1 METNLS
7 NTASVL
13 GEYNSISTQINSE
26 DLVVVMISGLTV
38 KKTADK
44 MVWGDGKLTYTIEV
58 DNQTNV
64 DYTNPVITDKL
75 DTTLITFVAGSVKLN
90 GTELDASKYTYDDST
105 GLLTINIETVASMQK
120 STITFEVEK
129 KNA

>member
-26 DLVVVMISGLTV
+26 ALVVVMISGLTV

-44 MVWGDGKLTYTIEV
+44 MVWGDVKLTYTIEV

-90 GTELDASKYTYDDST
+90 GIELDASKYTYDDST

>member
-1 METNLS
+1 MEKNLS
-7 NTASVL
+7 NIASVL
-13 GEYNSISTQINSE
+13 GNYNSIPTQITSE
-26 DLVVVMISGLTV
+26 VLVVTMISGLTV

-58 DNQTNV
+58 NNQTNV
-64 DYTNPVITDKL
+64 DYTNPVITDEL
-75 DTTLITFVAGSVKLN
+75 DISLINFVAGSVKVD
-90 GTELDASKYTYDDST
+90 GVELESSKYTYDDST
-105 GLLTINIETVASMQK
+105 GKLTITIDDVGASQK

>member
-44 MVWGDGKLTYTIEV
+44 MVLGDGKLTYTIEV

-90 GTELDASKYTYDDST
+90 GAELDASKYTYDDST

>member
-7 NTASVL
+7 NIASVL
-13 GEYNSISTQINSE
+13 GNYNSIPTQITSE
-26 DLVVVMISGLTV
+26 VLVVTMISGLTV

-58 DNQTNV
+58 NNQTNV
-64 DYTNPVITDKL
+64 DYTNPVITDEL
-75 DTTLITFVAGSVKLN
+75 DISLINFVAGSVKVD
-90 GTELDASKYTYDDST
+90 GVELESSKYTYDDST
-105 GLLTINIETVASMQK
+105 GKLTITIDDVGASQK

>member
-26 DLVVVMISGLTV
+26 ALVVVMISGLTV

-90 GTELDASKYTYDDST
+90 GTELYASKYTYDDST

>member
-90 GTELDASKYTYDDST
+90 GTELDANKYTYDDST

>member
-1 METNLS
+1 MKTNLS
-7 NTASVL
+7 NIATVL
-13 GEYNSISTQINSE
+13 GNYNSIPTQITSE
-26 DLVVVMISGLTV
+26 VLVVSMISGLTV

-44 MVWGDGKLTYTIEV
+44 MVWGDGKLTYTIVV

-64 DYTNPVITDKL
+64 DYTDPVITDEL
-75 DTTLITFVAGSVKLN
+75 DISLIKFVAGSVKVN
-90 GTELDASKYTYDDST
+90 GVELDSSKYTYDEGSGKLSIT
-105 GLLTINIETVASMQK
+105 IETVGALQK

>member
-26 DLVVVMISGLTV
+26 ALVVVMISGLTV

-44 MVWGDGKLTYTIEV
+44 MVWGDVKLTYTIEV

-75 DTTLITFVAGSVKLN
+75 DTTLITFVAGSVKFN

-105 GLLTINIETVASMQK
+105 GLL
-120 STITFEVEK
+120 K
-129 KNA
+129 KLLHQCKNLRLLLK

>member
-7 NTASVL
+7 NIATVL
-13 GEYNSISTQINSE
+13 GNYSSIPTQITSE
-26 DLVVVMISGLTV
+26 VLVVSMISGLTV

-44 MVWGDGKLTYTIEV
+44 MVWGDGKLTYTIEI

-64 DYTNPVITDKL
+64 DYTDPVITDEL
-75 DTTLITFVAGSVKLN
+75 NTSLIKFVSGSVKLN
-90 GTELDASKYTYDDST
+90 GVELDSSKYTYDEGS
-105 GLLTINIETVASMQK
+105 GELSITIDTVGASQK

-129 KNA
+129 NA

>member
-7 NTASVL
+7 NIATVL
-13 GEYNSISTQINSE
+13 GNYNSIPTQITSE
-26 DLVVVMISGLTV
+26 VLVVSMISGLTV

-44 MVWGDGKLTYTIEV
+44 MVWGDGKLTYTIEI

-64 DYTNPVITDKL
+64 DYTDPVITDEL
-75 DTTLITFVAGSVKLN
+75 NTSLIKFVSGSVKFN
-90 GTELDASKYTYDDST
+90 GVELDSSKYTYDEGS
-105 GLLTINIETVASMQK
+105 GELSITIDTVGASQK

-129 KNA
+129 NA

>member
-7 NTASVL
+7 NIATVL
-13 GEYNSISTQINSE
+13 GNYNSIPTQITSE
-26 DLVVVMISGLTV
+26 VLVVSMISGLTV

-44 MVWGDGKLTYTIEV
+44 MVWGDGKLTYTIEI

-64 DYTNPVITDKL
+64 DYTDPVITDEL
-75 DTTLITFVAGSVKLN
+75 NTSLIKFVSVSVKLN
-90 GTELDASKYTYDDST
+90 GVELDSSKYTYDEGS
-105 GLLTINIETVASMQK
+105 GELSITIDTVGASQK

-129 KNA
+129 NA

>member
-7 NTASVL
+7 NIVSVM
-13 GEYNSISTQINSE
+13 GNYNSIPTQITSE
-26 DLVVVMISGLTV
+26 VLVVAMISGLTV

-64 DYTNPVITDKL
+64 DYTDPVITDEL
-75 DTTLITFVAGSVKLN
+75 NISLIKFVTGSVKVN
-90 GTELDASKYTYDDST
+90 GVELDSSKYTYDENSGELSIT
-105 GLLTINIETVASMQK
+105 IETVGASQK

>member
-7 NTASVL
+7 NTSSVL

-26 DLVVVMISGLTV
+26 ALVVVMISGLTV

-44 MVWGDGKLTYTIEV
+44 MVWGDVKLTYTIEV

-90 GTELDASKYTYDDST
+90 GIELDASKYTYDDST

>member
-26 DLVVVMISGLTV
+26 ALVVVMISGLTV

-64 DYTNPVITDKL
+64 DYTDPVITDEL
-75 DTTLITFVAGSVKLN
+75 DISLIKFVAGSVKVN
-90 GTELDASKYTYDDST
+90 GVELDSSKYTYDEGSGKLSIT
-105 GLLTINIETVASMQK
+105 IETVGASQK

-129 KNA
+129 KNT

>member
-1 METNLS
+1 M
-7 NTASVL
+7 VL
-13 GEYNSISTQINSE
+13 LLRKLLIRWFG
-26 DLVVVMISGLTV
+26 
-38 KKTADK
+38 
-44 MVWGDGKLTYTIEV
+44 GDGKLTYTIEV

>member
-7 NTASVL
+7 NIATVL
-13 GEYNSISTQINSE
+13 GNYNSIPTQITSE
-26 DLVVVMISGLTV
+26 VLVVSMISGLTV

-44 MVWGDGKLTYTIEV
+44 MVWGDGKLTYTIEI

-64 DYTNPVITDKL
+64 DYTDPVITDEL
-75 DTTLITFVAGSVKLN
+75 NTSLIKFVSGSVKLN
-90 GTELDASKYTYDDST
+90 GVELDSSKYTYDEGS
-105 GLLTINIETVASMQK
+105 GELSITIDTVGASQK

-129 KNA
+129 NA

>member
-7 NTASVL
+7 NIAMVL
-13 GEYNSISTQINSE
+13 GNYNSIPTQITSE
-26 DLVVVMISGLTV
+26 VLVVSMISGLTV

-64 DYTNPVITDKL
+64 DYTDPVITDEL
-75 DTTLITFVAGSVKLN
+75 DISLIKFVAGSVKAN
-90 GTELDASKYTYDDST
+90 GVELDSSKYTYDEGSGKLSIT
-105 GLLTINIETVASMQK
+105 IETVGASQK

-129 KNA
+129 KNT

>member
-26 DLVVVMISGLTV
+26 ALVVVMISGLTV

-44 MVWGDGKLTYTIEV
+44 MVWGDVKLTYTIEV

-90 GTELDASKYTYDDST
+90 GIELDASKYTYDDST
-105 GLLTINIETVASMQK
+105 GLLTINIETVASIQK

>member
-26 DLVVVMISGLTV
+26 ALVVVMISGLTV

-90 GTELDASKYTYDDST
+90 GSELDVSKYTYDDST

>member
-7 NTASVL
+7 NIATVL
-13 GEYNSISTQINSE
+13 GSYNSIPTQITSE
-26 DLVVVMISGLTV
+26 VLVVSMISGLTV

-44 MVWGDGKLTYTIEV
+44 MVWGDGKLTYTIEI

-64 DYTNPVITDKL
+64 DYTDPVITDEL
-75 DTTLITFVAGSVKLN
+75 NTSLIKFVNGSVKLN
-90 GTELDASKYTYDDST
+90 GVELDSSKYTYDEGT
-105 GLLTINIETVASMQK
+105 GELSITIDTVAASQK

-129 KNA
+129 NA

>member
-26 DLVVVMISGLTV
+26 ALVVVMISGLTV

-90 GTELDASKYTYDDST
+90 GTELDANKYTYDDST

>member
-26 DLVVVMISGLTV
+26 ALVVVMISGLTV

-90 GTELDASKYTYDDST
+90 GAELDASKYAYDDST

>member
-1 METNLS
+1 
-7 NTASVL
+7 
-13 GEYNSISTQINSE
+13 
-26 DLVVVMISGLTV
+26 MISGLTV

-44 MVWGDGKLTYTIEV
+44 MVWGDVKLTYTIEV

-90 GTELDASKYTYDDST
+90 GIELDASKYTYDDST